1 MANNTILKITLN
13 KMNNIS
19 VIDTA
24 VQMHEFKVVGQF
36 DKIKIEKLELIKD
49 TDLLKQV
56 YFDYLDTGMRKE
68 INDVQVFYCCPENQE
83 FNYDQF
89 MKDKQWNYQFI
100 SFIDSMDFDINQD
113 RFEGIYFF
121 KSLDRSSYISMF
133 RTNTITEGYKKI
145 ASIHFNKYESKINK
159 TFTIMLINN
168 EYHEELVIDDF
179 IDYSINFKVDS
190 PYILKKKIDDVLPNC
205 ELFYVL
211 GNSDIQIKAENVSS
225 NDFVKLIKNGI
236 LDIAKKEMKNSVRYV
251 HSSIKVKLAS
261 DTFNES
267 YKIVQNEEYKKAIV
281 DLKEKIS
288 QYGVKDNLKKYYSI
302 INNLLILL
310 EEMYYENENNKYII
324 LAVLPVLYEC
334 YTVLENSKKL
344 DMLNGTLE
352 SVSQTIHTYLTSNLK
367 TGHTSLYVPNLY
379 YTPAKLIAFYNSYM
393 RILNSVKGIHNEDK
407 KVRYEFLILPRLHNF
422 TDVKSFET
430 IENKLEDRILVVHM
444 PSENLFDI
452 QSSIIILTH
461 EAGHYL
467 PNEIRNREER
477 TKFLIKSTASTIFQ
491 MLMNHFNIDEEIL
504 KDVCKEIGDY
514 CKRLARKVRIKF
526 ENIEE
531 ENKDYLIE
539 TEKYIRD
546 EFIDRLQDEMC
557 QLLFKV
563 KNIYKDE
570 MRGLAFNELIEKN
583 LINNY
588 MNLINPLSG
597 FSIIS
602 FYSNYEYLLR
612 ECYSDLFAI
621 ELLKLSVDDYINTFI
636 NSFSKNYQMEETSI
650 EKSLGVKVLN
660 RISAVLYCEGW
671 EIDDSN
677 QNIQLKDDDKEFISH
692 WIHIQKCIEANDYT
706 TIMEDVYSLTGLQT
720 RNIRKNFMSYL
731 KKCRKSLE
739 DVERVSPI
747 KIQNTY
753 KELLKYQNDE
763 NMLGILQV
771 IDNTIAKCEKSFPYI
786 IRDKTFKKEF

>member
-1 MANNTILKITLN
+1 
-13 KMNNIS
+13 
-19 VIDTA
+19 
-24 VQMHEFKVVGQF
+24 
-36 DKIKIEKLELIKD
+36 
-49 TDLLKQV
+49 
-56 YFDYLDTGMRKE
+56 
-68 INDVQVFYCCPENQE
+68 
-83 FNYDQF
+83 
-89 MKDKQWNYQFI
+89 
-100 SFIDSMDFDINQD
+100 
-113 RFEGIYFF
+113 
-121 KSLDRSSYISMF
+121 
-133 RTNTITEGYKKI
+133 YKKI
-145 ASIHFNKYESKINK
+145 ASMHFNKCESKSNTNKKNKSRINK

-190 PYILKKKIDDVLPNC
+190 PYILKKKIDEVLPNHK
-205 ELFYVL
+205 LFYVL
-211 GNSDIQIKAENVSS
+211 GNSDIQIKAENVNS
-225 NDFVKLIKNGI
+225 NEFVKLIRNGI
-236 LDIAKKEMKNSVRYV
+236 LDIAQKDMKNSVRYV
-251 HSSIKVKLAS
+251 HSSIKVRLAS

-267 YKIVQNEEYKKAIV
+267 YEIVQNEEYKKAIV

-302 INNLLILL
+302 MNSLLILL

-334 YTVLENSKKL
+334 YTVLENSKKI

-352 SVSQTIHTYLTSNLK
+352 SVSQTIHTYVTSNLK

-393 RILNSVKGIHNEDK
+393 RILNSIKGIHNEDE

-491 MLMNHFNIDEEIL
+491 ILTHNFYIEKEIMN
-504 KDVCKEIGDY
+504 DVCYEIDDY
-514 CKRLARKVRIKF
+514 CTRLARKVRMKFDSIK
-526 ENIEE
+526 E

-546 EFIDRLQDEMC
+546 EFIDRIQDEMY
-557 QLLFKV
+557 LLLSKV
-563 KNIYKDE
+563 QNIYKGE
-570 MRGLAFNELIEKN
+570 MEGLAFSELIEKN
-583 LINNY
+583 LIHNY
-588 MNLINPLSG
+588 MDLINPLSD

-621 ELLKLSVDDYINTFI
+621 ELLKLSVDEYINTFI
-636 NSFSKNYQMEETSI
+636 NSFSKNYQMEETAI

-660 RISAVLYCEGW
+660 RIAAVLYCEGW
-671 EIDDSN
+671 EIADFDEK
-677 QNIQLKDDDKEFISH
+677 IQLKNDDKDFISN
-692 WIHIQKCIEANDYT
+692 WIIIQNCIEMNDFEN
-706 TIMEDVYSLTGLQT
+706 IPEDSYSLTGLQT
-720 RNIRKNFMSYL
+720 INIRKNFMSYL
-731 KKCRKSLE
+731 NNCRKALE
-739 DVERVSPI
+739 DVEKATPI
-747 KIQNTY
+747 KVQNIY
-753 KELLKYQNDE
+753 KELFTYQNDA
-763 NMLGILQV
+763 NMLGVLEV
-771 IDNTIAKCEKSFPYI
+771 IDRIITDCEKDFPNI
-786 IRDKTFKKEF
+786 IRDKKFKKEF